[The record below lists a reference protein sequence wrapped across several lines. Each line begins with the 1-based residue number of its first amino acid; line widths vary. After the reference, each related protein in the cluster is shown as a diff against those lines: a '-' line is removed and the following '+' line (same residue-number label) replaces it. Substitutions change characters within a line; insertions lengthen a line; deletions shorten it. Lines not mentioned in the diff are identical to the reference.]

1 MDLYDLNNTMIYK
14 KLIPPYGMR
23 LLKKYLKDF
32 KKPIRILDIGCGN
45 RSVKNFKLL
54 YGNKIY
60 YVGIDKEKYNITE
73 ESINLM
79 DEFRLIDLEKDGLSK
94 LLGQKFDVIY
104 FSHVIEHITNGYDII
119 KSFKDLQNNGGLVYI
134 ETPSEKSVYFP
145 KAKYS
150 TLNFFDDPTHKQI
163 YPLNNIINTLNEIGY
178 EPIKYGIRKDYRM
191 ILISPLGIAFYSIMG
206 KEIPGG
212 LLYDILGFANFVLAK
227 AL

>member
-1 MDLYDLNNTMIYK
+1 MDLGNTMIYMK
-14 KLIPPYGMR
+14 FIPPYGMR

-32 KKPIRILDIGCGN
+32 KKPIRILDLGCGN
-45 RSVKNFKLL
+45 HSVKKFKLL

-73 ESINLM
+73 EDLNLM

-145 KAKYS
+145 KKKYS

-178 EPIKYGIRKDYRM
+178 EPIKYGIRKDYRR

-206 KEIPGG
+206 KEIPGE
-212 LLYDILGFANFVLAK
+212 LTWDIRGFANFVLAK

>member
-1 MDLYDLNNTMIYK
+1 MDLENTMIYMK
-14 KLIPPYGMR
+14 FIPPYGMR

-45 RSVKNFKLL
+45 HSVKKFKLL

-73 ESINLM
+73 EDLNLM
-79 DEFRLIDLEKDGLSK
+79 DEFKLIDLEKDGLSK

-145 KAKYS
+145 KNNYDI
-150 TLNFFDDPTHKQI
+150 LNFFDDPTHKQI

-178 EPIKYGIRKDYRM
+178 EPIKYGIRKDYRR
-191 ILISPLGIAFYSIMG
+191 ILISPLGITFYSIMG
-206 KEIPGG
+206 KKLPGA
-212 LLYDILGFANFVLAK
+212 LMWDIMGFANFVLAK